1 MLTRHSET
9 ADKTLD
15 KILDKMLDKIL
26 DKIRDKHAVQDHFR
40 NSPLM
45 T

>member
-1 MLTRHSET
+1 MLTRHAET

-26 DKIRDKHAVQDHFR
+26 DKIRDKHAVQDNSR
-40 NSPLM
+40 NNPLM